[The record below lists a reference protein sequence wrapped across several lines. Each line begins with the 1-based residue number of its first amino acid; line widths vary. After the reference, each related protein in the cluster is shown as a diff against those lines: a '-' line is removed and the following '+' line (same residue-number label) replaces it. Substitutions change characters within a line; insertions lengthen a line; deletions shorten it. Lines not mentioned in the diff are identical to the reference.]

1 MGGSLDWESDSR
13 EIRYK
18 IGPLGRKTKV
28 GFKICVAPRS
38 DPATALIAGN
48 HQRKRLLQR
57 FRAKVK
63 RYSVKRELIQV
74 QWISSGLPDS
84 GATVNL
90 TSPPAA

>member
-28 GFKICVAPRS
+28 GFKICVAPRC
-38 DPATALIAGN
+38 DPATPLIAGN

-57 FRAKVK
+57 FRATVK
-63 RYSVKRELIQV
+63 CYFLKRELIQV
-74 QWISSGLPDS
+74 DFGLPDS